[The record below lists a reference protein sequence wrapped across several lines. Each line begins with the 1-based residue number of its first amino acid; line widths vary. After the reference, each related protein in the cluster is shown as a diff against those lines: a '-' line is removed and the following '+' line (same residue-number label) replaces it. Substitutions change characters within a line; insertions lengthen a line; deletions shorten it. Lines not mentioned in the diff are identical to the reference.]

1 MAVFWDVDI
10 SVISYLFDNNG
21 YIYFCGYITMKY
33 LVLLLIVFSFVP
45 YAHAAQLDAKIPVG
59 EDAINPSFQ
68 FLRVIYI
75 NYPNGGEIAKML
87 QGKTQSI
94 SFSADSNTIGMSA
107 LIQNINQNL
116 KSIPSDAFVT
126 DAKINY
132 QAILSGNENSAVIE
146 YKIDLIPTIT
156 NHVIQRQSE
165 KSTLDANWR
174 GIKLVQPIILD
185 TKYGA
190 FDINNPKSALD
201 VMLPDVM
208 EKIKD
213 KNIQILEL
221 PLLDASGILNLPLY
235 KWQSLFDNTAII
247 PGAVEYKFSGK
258 YVITHYTMGEC
269 SVEVGACND
278 RKWNQ
283 DFETD
288 KKYSIKIVESQDDA
302 SIAIEGYADSSNFEG
317 VEVFETN
324 LKKTVNVQTE
334 TGFPG
339 GVLYGMAGMSVIGG
353 IVMFV
358 VSNRKLQ
365 HDKDQGQTGID
376 PSHLRSYETSESA
389 GGYKTNRGE
398 SHMIISETSKM
409 PI

>member
-1 MAVFWDVDI
+1 
-10 SVISYLFDNNG
+10 
-21 YIYFCGYITMKY
+21 MKY
-33 LVLLLIVFSFVP
+33 VILILLILSGFMP
-45 YAHAAQLDAKIPVG
+45 YAQAVQLDAEIPTG
-59 EDAINPSFQ
+59 QDTINPSFQ
-68 FLRVIYI
+68 FLRVVYI
-75 NYPNGGEIAKML
+75 EYPNGGEIAKLL
-87 QGKTQSI
+87 QGKTQAV
-94 SFSADSNTIGMSA
+94 SFSADSKTIGMDNM
-107 LIQNINQNL
+107 INQINQNL
-116 KSIPSDAFVT
+116 RSIPSDAFVT

-146 YKIDLIPTIT
+146 YKIELNPTIT

-165 KSTLDANWR
+165 KSTVDANWR
-174 GIKLVQPIILD
+174 GIKLDQPIVID
-185 TKYGA
+185 TEYGS

-201 VMLPDVM
+201 VLLPDVM
-208 EKIKD
+208 AKIKD
-213 KNIQILEL
+213 KNIKILEL
-221 PLLDASGILNLPLY
+221 PILDASGILNLPLY

-247 PGAVEYKFSGK
+247 PGSVEYKFSGK

-278 RKWNQ
+278 RKWSQ

-302 SIAIEGYADSSNFEG
+302 SIAIEGYADSSTFG
-317 VEVFETN
+317 GIEVFETS
-324 LKKTVNVQTE
+324 LKNTVNDTPE

-339 GVLYGMAGMSVIGG
+339 GVMYGMAGMAVIGG

-358 VSNRKLQ
+358 VSNRKLKQ
-365 HDKDQGQTGID
+365 DKNQGQTGID
-376 PSHLRSYETSESA
+376 PAHLRSYETSDSA

-398 SHMIISETSKM
+398 SYLVPSESKM